1 MPALLLVEDDKG
13 LSYILREYLELN
25 GYATTVAEDG
35 LAGWET
41 FHQKQFDLIILDVM
55 LPHKDGF
62 TLAREIRQ
70 VDSQVPL
77 IFLTAKALKVD
88 KLKGFRIGADDYMVK
103 PVDEEELITRIEAI
117 FKRTR
122 QQEEARDATELFSI
136 GQYRFDYANQHI
148 YLGDQKQ
155 LLTKKEAE
163 VLKLLCLHQGRILDR
178 NMTLKTVWGENDYF
192 KRRSMDVFISRLRK
206 YLKGDDKV
214 SITNVHG
221 KGYILN
227 IKEAPG

>member
-1 MPALLLVEDDKG
+1 MPKLLLVEDDKG
-13 LSYILREYLELN
+13 LSYILKEYLELN
-25 GYATTVAEDG
+25 GYETVVAENG
-35 LAGWET
+35 LAGWEA
-41 FHQKQFDLIILDVM
+41 FQQQPFDLIILDVM

-62 TLAREIRQ
+62 TLGKEIRQ
-70 VDSQVPL
+70 EDPQVPL

-103 PVDEEELITRIEAI
+103 PVDEEELIARIEAI

-122 QQEEARDATELFSI
+122 QQGADTLPTKPFTI
-136 GQYRFDYANQHI
+136 GKYTFDYSNQTI
-148 YLGDQKQ
+148 LLGDQKQ
-155 LLTKKEAE
+155 LITQKESE

-206 YLKGDDKV
+206 YLKGDNRIT
-214 SITNVHG
+214 ITNVHG
-221 KGYILN
+221 KGYILSVS
-227 IKEAPG
+227 